1 MKKRAIGLLLALLA
15 ALALCGSVSAVAS
28 GAELDYVTDDA
39 GILTEVET
47 QKLET
52 MAERVSQAYGVG
64 VYIVTLGDYEEFEI
78 GTVYETTYTIY
89 HEYNMGEGEDRD
101 GIMLLLSMAERDW
114 AMFCYGE
121 QSEYAFDEYGQEQLE
136 EVFLDDF
143 ADNNWY
149 NGFADYIKTCSDDL
163 EQAAQGKPVRRSKV
177 VPVLIAVGG
186 SLFLAFLALGLIW
199 LPMKNVRAKSTANHY
214 ISGELNLTE
223 SSDRFTH
230 RTETRRKIESKS
242 SGGSRSH
249 SGGGG
254 SGRSGKF

>member
-1 MKKRAIGLLLALLA
+1 MKKRVICLLLVLTAV
-15 ALALCGSVSAVAS
+15 LALCGSVSVMAS
-28 GAELDYVTDDA
+28 GAELYYVTDDA
-39 GILTEVET
+39 GILTEEEDL
-47 QKLET
+47 KLEA
-52 MAERVSQAYGVG
+52 MAEQVSQTYGVG
-64 VYIVTLGDYEEFEI
+64 VYIVTVEDYEEFEI

-114 AMFCYGE
+114 AMFCYGG

-136 EVFLDDF
+136 GVFLDDF
-143 ADNNWY
+143 ADDNWY
-149 NGFADYIKTCSDDL
+149 NGFTDYIRACSTYL
-163 EQAAQGKPVRRSKV
+163 EQAAEGKPVRRSKV
-177 VPVLIAVGG
+177 GPVLIAVGG

-199 LPMKNVRAKSTANHY
+199 RSMKSVRAKTTANHY

-230 RTETRRKIESKS
+230 RTETRRKIESNS
-242 SGGSRSH
+242 SGGSSSH